1 MPHRLWY
8 CNDNM
13 KKRSLHWLVTVL
25 LVINLAISGSI
36 IVYLANEHDKTP
48 FASALPFETT
58 EQGKYVL
65 YIGTNDK
72 DTYTQQIP
80 LDEAEQIVNEIC
92 SKYVKG
98 YTVQQAEGGWV
109 DESGILT
116 EEQTLVYSFDAVR
129 EEDLVS
135 IMDEV
140 LVQLN
145 QASILVERQDLTY
158 CYYSGGE

>member
-25 LVINLAISGSI
+25 LVINLAISGAI

-48 FASALPFETT
+48 SASALPFETT

-92 SKYVKG
+92 SKYVEG

-116 EEQTLVYSFDAVR
+116 EEQTLVYSFDTVR

>member
-1 MPHRLWY
+1 
-8 CNDNM
+8 M
-13 KKRSLHWLVTVL
+13 KKRAWHWLVAVL
-25 LVINLAISGSI
+25 LVLNLAVSGGI
-36 IVYLANEHDKTP
+36 IVYLAGDRDEASA
-48 FASALPFETT
+48 ASALPFETVA
-58 EQGKYVL
+58 QGKYVL

-92 SKYVKG
+92 SKYVEG

-109 DESGILT
+109 DESGVLT
-116 EEQTLVYSFDAVR
+116 KEQTLVYSFDAVQ
-129 EEDLVS
+129 EEDIIA

-158 CYYSGGE
+158 CYYSGQA